1 MYERFSVITL
11 AKTDEDVK
19 LEKIGKYLELGG
31 TMLAQHCECGAPL
44 FRYHGNVVCPICD
57 FNSSNN
63 PDITES
69 RKKTKPD
76 RETKRQNEDM
86 LQVNTTN
93 TDNTLSSQTISQI
106 PQQSISSPQQ
116 IPTSQAPKTPTSP
129 AISSSI
135 APSVSTGQASVP
147 EVPEATKRTTR
158 IISPETQ
165 DFISNTI
172 INKVVQLCLDLQR
185 ENDLGRIKQ
194 QMEAIKSGTKALKNL
209 KKIN

>member
-57 FNSSNN
+57 TNGSNN
-63 PDITES
+63 TDSIES
-69 RKKTKPD
+69 RKKAKPG
-76 RETKRQNEDM
+76 RETNGQNEGM
-86 LQVNTTN
+86 LQANTTN
-93 TDNTLSSQTISQI
+93 TDNTLSSQTISPI
-106 PQQSISSPQQ
+106 PQQSTSSPGQ
-116 IPTSQAPKTPTSP
+116 ITTSQAPASP

-135 APSVSTGQASVP
+135 APSVSSGQASVP
-147 EVPEATKRTTR
+147 EATTR

-185 ENDLGRIKQ
+185 ENDLGRINQ